1 MSGMHMVG
9 AGRHPEQAEPA
20 EPAEPA
26 EGAQRHPSVIRR
38 TVDALVCWWVLLRAR
53 LLRTGRS
60 DPEVELCLQ
69 LQKGARFQI
78 RGGEVHFVD
87 SGGHRADATVSSFSS
102 GRSGND
108 E

>member
-1 MSGMHMVG
+1 MSGMHTVG
-9 AGRHPEQAEPA
+9 AGRHPEQAER
-20 EPAEPA
+20 A
-26 EGAQRHPSVIRR
+26 EGAQRHPSVIQRAF
-38 TVDALVCWWVLLRAR
+38 DALVCWCVLLRAR
-53 LLRTGRS
+53 LLRTGQS
-60 DPEVELCLQ
+60 DPEVEHCLQ

-87 SGGHRADATVSSFSS
+87 SGSGRAEAKVSSFSS